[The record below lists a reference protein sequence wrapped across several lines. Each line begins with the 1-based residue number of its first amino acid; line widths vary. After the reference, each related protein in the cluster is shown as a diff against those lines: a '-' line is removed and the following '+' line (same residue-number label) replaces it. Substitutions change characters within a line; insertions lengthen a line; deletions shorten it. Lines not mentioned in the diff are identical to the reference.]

1 MRYSNLHN
9 HTVFSDGAHTVEEN
23 ILEAIEKDMVSIG
36 FSDHSYTPHED
47 SYCMQGRD
55 YPAYLR
61 EIRAMQEKYADRI
74 PVYAGLELDYYSEI
88 PEPGLFDYIIA
99 SVHYLIIDGKSYGID
114 HSLSPDQTGCIEACG
129 GDVLVMVQK
138 YYDLLCE
145 HVERCKPTM
154 VGHFDVITK
163 FGIMPEEDA
172 RYREIAGAALARVL
186 KTCKYVEMN
195 TGAISRGWRTVPYP
209 MPYLLD
215 TLRELGG
222 EIVLNADSHHKDNLT
237 CWFDQAVELLKAH
250 GFDHINMFNGTGF
263 DKVAI

>member
-9 HTVFSDGAHTVEEN
+9 HSTYSDGTHTIEEN
-23 ILEAIEKDMVSIG
+23 ILSAIEKNMVSIG

-55 YPAYLR
+55 YAAY
-61 EIRAMQEKYADRI
+61 RAELAAMKEKYKDRI
-74 PVYAGLELDYYSEI
+74 AVYAGLELDYYSEI
-88 PEPGLFDYIIA
+88 PAPGELDYTIA

-114 HSLSPDQTGCIEACG
+114 HSLSPDQTGAIEACG
-129 GDVLVMVQK
+129 GDVLAMAQK
-138 YYDLLCE
+138 YFDLMCE

-163 FGIMPEEDA
+163 FGIMPEQDA
-172 RYREIAGAALARVL
+172 KYREIARNALARVL

-195 TGAISRGWRTVPYP
+195 TGAIARGWREVPYP

-222 EIVLNADSHHKDNLT
+222 EVVLNADSHHKDNLIY
-237 CWFDQAVELLKAH
+237 WFDEAVELLKAH

-263 DKVAI
+263 DRVEI

>member
-9 HTVFSDGAHTVEEN
+9 HSVFSDGVHTIEE
-23 ILEAIEKDMVSIG
+23 IIQSAIEKNMVSIG

-47 SYCMQGRD
+47 SYCMQGRNF
-55 YPAYLR
+55 PAYLD
-61 EIRAMQEKYADRI
+61 EIAAMKEKYKDQI
-74 PVYAGLELDYYSEI
+74 QVFAGLELDYYSEI
-88 PEPGLFDYIIA
+88 PAPGLLDYTIA

-129 GDVLVMVQK
+129 GDVLEMARRYFALMCQ
-138 YYDLLCE
+138 

-163 FGIMPEEDA
+163 FGIMPEEDE
-172 RYREIAGAALARVL
+172 RYREIARNALARIL

-195 TGAISRGWRTVPYP
+195 TGAITRGWRTVPYP

-222 EIVLNADSHHKDNLT
+222 EIVLNADSHNKDHLIS
-237 CWFDQAVELLKAH
+237 CFDEAVELLKAH

-263 DKVAI
+263 DRVDI